1 MACVYMLTC
10 FSHVQLFATLW
21 TQPTR
26 LLCPRGFSRQEY
38 WNGLPCPPPE
48 DLPDPGIGPESHVS
62 CTGRKVIYHQR
73 FLESQGK
80 QTPRVTLGPTR
91 SKIFTIW
98 PFTENVCR
106 PQPVVQLC
114 KLLSLLYP
122 PIFIDLNPQIY
133 WLHGISYPMVVDIGH
148 FQHPYYRQ
156 SCSESVVISLA
167 EC

>member
-1 MACVYMLTC
+1 M
-10 FSHVQLFATLW
+10 W
-21 TQPTR
+21 PIK
-26 LLCPRGFSRQEY
+26 P
-38 WNGLPCPPPE
+38 
-48 DLPDPGIGPESHVS
+48 
-62 CTGRKVIYHQR
+62 KV
-73 FLESQGK
+73 
-80 QTPRVTLGPTR
+80 
-91 SKIFTIW
+91 FTIW

>member
-1 MACVYMLTC
+1 MVKNMLASAGDMGSIPVSER
-10 FSHVQLFATLW
+10 F
-21 TQPTR
+21 
-26 LLCPRGFSRQEY
+26 
-38 WNGLPCPPPE
+38 
-48 DLPDPGIGPESHVS
+48 PGG
-62 CTGRKVIYHQR
+62 
-73 FLESQGK
+73 
-80 QTPRVTLGPTR
+80 VTLGPTR